1 MSDIRD
7 GRSPA
12 PAAVAAADLS
22 AMLSADP
29 RRWRALI
36 LLCAAQFMVVLDA
49 SIVNVALP
57 SIKTALGFSEA
68 NLPWVVN
75 AYTLTFGGF
84 LLLGG
89 RAADLL
95 GRRRVLMAGLAVFS
109 AASLAGGLAQSESWL
124 IVARGIQGLGAAIL
138 SPAALSI
145 VTTTFTEGAERNK
158 ALGIWGALA
167 GGGAAAGV
175 LLGGLLTTGIGWR
188 WVLFVNVPIGVLAI
202 ALVPGLIAESR
213 SSERHAGYDVA
224 GAVSIT
230 GGLMLLVYTLVKTSN
245 AGWGSARTI
254 VLLAASAALI
264 AVFVLIES
272 RTRSPLMPLRILRNR
287 SVASAN
293 AVGLLVG
300 AALLS
305 MFFFLSLYLQQVLHY
320 SALRTGVAYLP
331 LAVGIIIAAG
341 LASALTSRFGAKLVL
356 IAGLVAIASGMVLF
370 SNVHAHG
377 SYSGDVLAPSL
388 IVALGLGFCFVPLT
402 ILAVSGTTDAD
413 AGLASGLINTAEQVG
428 AAIGLAVLATIAAS
442 RTNTLLRAVHGA
454 HSALAGALTDGFSRA
469 FIVGAGFAAL
479 GVVLALLFVQ
489 NRHPAAGEEIV
500 SGDRRGVAGDDDP
513 GVTSRPLNRHPK
525 RERAI
530 R

>member
-1 MSDIRD
+1 MTHHPRAGDDPVASYRPEENEVMSDISN
-7 GRSPA
+7 GRTPVN
-12 PAAVAAADLS
+12 AAVTAADLT
-22 AMLSADP
+22 AATGAKPSADP

-57 SIKTALGFSEA
+57 SIKTALRFSEA

-95 GRRRVLMAGLAVFS
+95 GRRRVLMVGLAVFS
-109 AASLAGGLAQSESWL
+109 AASLVGGLAQSEVWL

-145 VTTTFTEGAERNK
+145 VTTTFTEGTERNK

-167 GGGAAAGV
+167 GAGAAAGV
-175 LLGGLLTTGIGWR
+175 LLGGVLTTGIGWR

-202 ALVPGLIAESR
+202 ALVPLLIAESR
-213 SSERHAGYDVA
+213 SSEQHAGYDVA
-224 GAVSIT
+224 GALSIT
-230 GGLMLLVYTLVKTSN
+230 GGLMLLVYTLVKTSDV
-245 AGWGSARTI
+245 GWGSARTI
-254 VLLAASAALI
+254 ALLAASAALI

-272 RTRSPLMPLRILRNR
+272 RTRSPLMPLRIFRNR
-287 SVASAN
+287 SVASAD

-320 SALRTGVAYLP
+320 SALRTGISYLP
-331 LAVGIIIAAG
+331 LAVGIIIA
-341 LASALTSRFGAKLVL
+341 
-356 IAGLVAIASGMVLF
+356 
-370 SNVHAHG
+370 
-377 SYSGDVLAPSL
+377 
-388 IVALGLGFCFVPLT
+388 
-402 ILAVSGTTDAD
+402 

-428 AAIGLAVLATIAAS
+428 AAIGLAVLATVATS
-442 RTNTLLRAVHGA
+442 RTDSLLRAAHGA
-454 HSALAGALTDGFSRA
+454 HSALPGALTDGFSRA
-469 FIVGAGFAAL
+469 FMVGAGFAVL
-479 GVVLALLFVQ
+479 GIILALLFVQ
-489 NRHPAAGEEIV
+489 NSRPAAGDEIV
-500 SGDRRGVAGDDDP
+500 SADAEESLATTGRKVATLEPTPRR
-513 GVTSRPLNRHPK
+513 N
-525 RERAI
+525 RAI

>member
-1 MSDIRD
+1 MSDISND
-7 GRSPA
+7 PTPA
-12 PAAVAAADLS
+12 NAAVTS
-22 AMLSADP
+22 PRQPTADP

-57 SIKTALGFSEA
+57 SIKSALHFSESS
-68 NLPWVVN
+68 LPWVVN

-95 GRRRVLMAGLAVFS
+95 GRRRVLIVGLAVFS
-109 AASLAGGLAQSESWL
+109 AASLAGGLAQSEASL
-124 IVARGIQGLGAAIL
+124 IVARGIQGFGAAIL

-145 VTTTFTEGAERNK
+145 VTTTFTEGSERNK

-175 LLGGLLTTGIGWR
+175 LLGGILTTGIGWR
-188 WVLFVNVPIGVLAI
+188 WVLFVNVPIGLLAI
-202 ALVPGLIAESR
+202 AIVPLLIAESR
-213 SSERHAGYDVA
+213 SSERHAGYDAA
-224 GAVSIT
+224 GAVAIT
-230 GGLMLLVYTLVKTSN
+230 GGLMLLVYTLVKTSDV
-245 AGWGSARTI
+245 GWGSTRTI

-264 AVFVLIES
+264 AGFVLIES
-272 RTRSPLMPLRILRNR
+272 RARSPLMPLRIFRNR
-287 SVASAN
+287 SVASAD

-320 SALRTGVAYLP
+320 SALRTGVSYLP
-331 LAVGIIIAAG
+331 LAVGIIVSAGIASG
-341 LASALTSRFGAKLVL
+341 LTSRFGAKPILVSGL
-356 IAGLVAIASGMVLF
+356 AAIAGGMVWF

-388 IVALGLGFCFVPLT
+388 IVALGLGFSFVPLT

-428 AAIGLAVLATIAAS
+428 GAIGLAVLASVAAS
-442 RTNTLLRAVHGA
+442 RTNTVLHAAHGA
-454 HSALAGALTDGFSRA
+454 QSALPAALTDGFSRA
-469 FIVGAGFAAL
+469 FIVGAAFAVL
-479 GVVLALLFVQ
+479 GVILALLFVE
-489 NRHPAAGEEIV
+489 NSRPAAG
-500 SGDRRGVAGDDDP
+500 DRTITTDADGALA
-513 GVTSRPLNRHPK
+513 TAS
-525 RERAI
+525 A
-530 R
+530 

>member
-1 MSDIRD
+1 MSDISN
-7 GRSPA
+7 GRA
-12 PAAVAAADLS
+12 PVNAAVTAANLTAAAG
-22 AMLSADP
+22 AKPSADP

-57 SIKTALGFSEA
+57 SIKTALHFSEGS
-68 NLPWVVN
+68 LPWVVN

-95 GRRRVLMAGLAVFS
+95 GRRRVFMVGLAVFS
-109 AASLAGGLAQSESWL
+109 AASLAGGLAQSEAWL

-138 SPAALSI
+138 SPATLSI
-145 VTTTFTEGAERNK
+145 ITTTFTEGPERNK

-167 GGGAAAGV
+167 GAGAAAGV
-175 LLGGLLTTGIGWR
+175 LLGGVLTTGLGWR

-202 ALVPGLIAESR
+202 ALVPL
-213 SSERHAGYDVA
+213 
-224 GAVSIT
+224 
-230 GGLMLLVYTLVKTSN
+230 
-245 AGWGSARTI
+245 
-254 VLLAASAALI
+254 LLAASAALI
-264 AVFVLIES
+264 AAFVLIES
-272 RTRSPLMPLRILRNR
+272 RTRSPLMPLRIFRNR
-287 SVASAN
+287 SVASAD

-320 SALRTGVAYLP
+320 SALRTGVSYLP

-341 LASALTSRFGAKLVL
+341 LASALTSRIGAKPVL
-356 IAGLVAIASGMVLF
+356 IAGLAAIAGGMVWF

-377 SYSGDVLAPSL
+377 SYSSDVLGPSL

-428 AAIGLAVLATIAAS
+428 GAIGLAVLATVATS
-442 RTNTLLRAVHGA
+442 RTDSLARAAHGA
-454 HSALAGALTDGFSRA
+454 QSALPGALTDGFSRA
-469 FIVGAGFAAL
+469 FIVGAGFAML
-479 GVVLALLFVQ
+479 GIVLALLFVQ
-489 NRHPAAGEEIV
+489 NSRPAAGDKTVGAYAGESRATTAA
-500 SGDRRGVAGDDDP
+500 SGAG
-513 GVTSRPLNRHPK
+513 
-525 RERAI
+525 
-530 R
+530 

>member
-1 MSDIRD
+1 MSDISN
-7 GRSPA
+7 GRTPVN
-12 PAAVAAADLS
+12 AAITAAAAAKTS
-22 AMLSADP
+22 SDP

-36 LLCAAQFMVVLDA
+36 LLCAAQFMVVLDG

-57 SIKTALGFSEA
+57 SIKTALHFSQA

-75 AYTLTFGGF
+75 AYTLAFGGF

-95 GRRRVLMAGLAVFS
+95 GRRRVFMVGLVVFS
-109 AASLAGGLAQSESWL
+109 AASLAGGLAQSSGWL

-145 VTTTFTEGAERNK
+145 LTTTFTEGSERNK

-167 GGGAAAGV
+167 GAGAAAGV
-175 LLGGLLTTGIGWR
+175 LLGGVLTSGIGWR

-202 ALVPGLIAESR
+202 AAVPRLIAESR
-213 SSERHAGYDVA
+213 SSEQHAGYDLA

-230 GGLMLLVYTLVKTSN
+230 GGLVLLVYTLVKTSSV
-245 AGWGSARTI
+245 GWGSTRTI
-254 VLLAASAALI
+254 VLLAVSAALI
-264 AVFVLIES
+264 AGFVLIES
-272 RTRSPLMPLRILRNR
+272 RASSPLMPLRIFRNR
-287 SVASAN
+287 SVASAD

-320 SALRTGVAYLP
+320 SAVRTGVSYLP

-341 LASALTSRFGAKLVL
+341 VASALTSSIGAKPVLVAGLAL
-356 IAGLVAIASGMVLF
+356 IAGGMVLF

-377 SYSGDVLAPSL
+377 SYSSDVLGPSL
-388 IVALGLGFCFVPLT
+388 IVAFGLGFCFVPLT
-402 ILAVSGTTDAD
+402 ILAVSGTTEAD
-413 AGLASGLINTAEQVG
+413 AGLASGLINTAQQVG
-428 AAIGLAVLATIAAS
+428 AAIGLAILATVATS
-442 RTNTLLRAVHGA
+442 RTDSLLRTAHGA

-469 FIVGAGFAAL
+469 FLVGAGFAVL
-479 GVVLALLFVQ
+479 GLVLALLFVQ
-489 NRHPAAGEEIV
+489 NTRPAAGDESVSADAEE
-500 SGDRRGVAGDDDP
+500 SLA
-513 GVTSRPLNRHPK
+513 TT
-525 RERAI
+525 AA
-530 R
+530 